1 MGNKR
6 DDFSKETIRIVRDRV
21 NGLCSFPGCNVVTIG
36 ASMENNTSVSNI
48 GVAAHICAAAKGG
61 PRYDEKMTPEQ
72 RKSVDNC
79 IWLCQGHAKLI
90 DTDVKTYT
98 VEKLH
103 QWKKDAEKTASL
115 ALANDDYVIQ
125 YYKKNG
131 ENLSILKQLLDD
143 MILTGAYDQFQ
154 LIVNQYKTPLS
165 EAYTEFFLRHKIIYD
180 VYCSRESLSSH
191 LDDYLKLPV
200 KTGKD
205 ELIRLFIAFLLV
217 DEIKK
222 LIEFCDCKSVKELA
236 TIVVSNKLS
245 ELFFKSH
252 KKKVEIVVPEE
263 LSETISRLT
272 INYLWNK
279 GGAGNFSF
287 LRKVDP
293 MYDDEFFYKFIN
305 SIQEAG
311 YYVGQRGKRF
321 EEKTVSEHYY
331 YIENNIRKIKLLD
344 VQLQIGIWAN
354 LLELFQ
360 EDQKA
365 FEFYLSLIPER
376 IKKHNV
382 IAKIILER
390 NIKSGPAID
399 NVEEIISFCVSNND
413 YDALIT
419 YLSIRS
425 ASEICAFFDD
435 YAFLLKKSISL
446 INIRCKA
453 AFGESANDQAVQFLS
468 GYSDCFESSFL
479 FHCLL
484 ARYLTEGEGLEK
496 ELEWIDSFSGEML
509 FSELMVYLQVLA
521 QHKRWDKL
529 TGYLDSALPNEYLF
543 EIGVALLTSQEKKYY
558 KIVRKT
564 FQNLIDDQWERKG
577 LYYYTGCID
586 ENLGRIESAKRQ
598 YEKEFDNYQDL
609 VSLRLLIKLRME
621 SNDYLEDRYLESLKK
636 VNDSVSQN
644 LLGAVYL
651 NLQNYNEAKKF
662 FLRSLLIDDSSKE
675 SLNGLWHA
683 MHNSP
688 PRTVNQI
695 KEDTVFVVASHNEKR
710 TIAIHSADVMIGIT
724 PNEFANCKH
733 YSIND
738 ISVSCLLFHKAFEE
752 VEFEGDKWQIDKI
765 MTADEFFSRFF
776 FSSLQNR
783 EGVTTIRST
792 TLEELT
798 SSLGI
803 VLKQSKD
810 ELLETINEYNN
821 DRMPFPISIL
831 ATRVGKSMI
840 STCEFLAYENTE
852 PIKNNLQYIDEDILG
867 YPVVLSFETIVY
879 LAHLKVDLNKLSD
892 CHFYCSEQVKNR
904 LDHEIREE
912 CALLGRDD
920 NATMLLEDEKP
931 VYIKHTSEM
940 RRRRFCFLN
949 RLKALLNLLDSENE
963 GDYTSD
969 NPDLIEGI
977 EALLSTKMF
986 QTDSGTLALV
996 KKLPQAILITDDQ
1009 FVYSLAH
1016 EERIPNMGLCGL
1028 LVKMSKTWKNLIL
1041 YSKQMQDLGFA
1052 NYLPPFLYNTLIQ
1065 KVSSIEEKSAES
1077 EILDWLRPVTDNK
1090 FTARHENI
1098 VLALFYSLF
1107 KKQTEWS
1114 LTIRLLWQVVVPIIE
1129 KNHPGTIDLM
1139 VLRICN
1145 LHNRME
1151 Q

>member
-1 MGNKR
+1 MGNQR
-6 DDFSKETIRIVRDRV
+6 DDFSKGTIRIVRDRV

-90 DTDVKTYT
+90 DTDVETYT

-143 MILTGAYDQFQ
+143 MILTGSYDQFQ

-165 EAYTEFFLRHKIIYD
+165 EVYTEFFLRHKIIYD
-180 VYCSRESLSSH
+180 VYCSRESLNSH

-205 ELIRLFIAFLLV
+205 ELIKLFIAFLLI
-217 DEIKK
+217 DEIKRV
-222 LIEFCDCKSVKELA
+222 IEFSDSDSIKELA
-236 TIVVSNKLS
+236 NKVVSGELS
-245 ELFFKSH
+245 KLFFKSH
-252 KKKVEIVVPEE
+252 KKEIKIVVPEE

-279 GGAGNFSF
+279 GVSF

-331 YIENNIRKIKLLD
+331 YIENNIRKIELLD
-344 VQLQIGIWAN
+344 IQLQIGIWAN

-376 IKKHNV
+376 IRKHNV

-399 NVEEIISFCVSNND
+399 NVEEIISFCISNND

-484 ARYLTEGEGLEK
+484 AKYLTEGEDLEK
-496 ELEWIDSFSGEML
+496 ELVWLDSFSGEML
-509 FSELMVYLQVLA
+509 FSELMIYLQVLV
-521 QHKRWDKL
+521 QHKRWNKL
-529 TGYLDSALPNEYLF
+529 IGYLDSALPNAYLF

-558 KIVRKT
+558 KKVRKT

-577 LYYYTGCID
+577 LYYNTGVID

-598 YEKEFDNYQDL
+598 YEKEFDKYQDTL
-609 VSLRLLIKLRME
+609 SLRLLIKLRME
-621 SNDYLEDRYLESLKK
+621 SNDYSEDRYFESLKK
-636 VNDSVSQN
+636 VTDSVSQN

-651 NLQNYNEAKKF
+651 NLQNYHEAKKY

-675 SLNGLWHA
+675 SLNGLWQA
-683 MHNSP
+683 IHNSP
-688 PRTVNQI
+688 PRTANQI
-695 KEDTVFVVASHNEKR
+695 KEDTVFIVASHNDKK
-710 TIAIHSADVMIGIT
+710 TIAIHSADVMMGIT
-724 PNEFANCKH
+724 PNEFASCKH

-738 ISVSCLLFHKAFEE
+738 TSVSGLLFHKAFEE
-752 VEFEGDKWQIDKI
+752 VEFEGEKCQIDKI

-798 SSLGI
+798 SSLGF

-810 ELLETINEYNN
+810 ELLETINEFNN
-821 DRMPFPISIL
+821 DKMPFPISIL
-831 ATRVGKSMI
+831 AARVGRSMI

-879 LAHLKVDLNKLSD
+879 LAHLKVDLNKLSG

-940 RRRRFCFLN
+940 RRRRFGFLN
-949 RLKALLNLLDSENE
+949 RLKAWLDLLDSENE

-969 NPDLIEGI
+969 NPDLIEGF
-977 EALLSTKMF
+977 EALLSTKKF

-996 KKLPQAILITDDQ
+996 KKLPQAVLITDDQ

-1028 LVKMSKTWKNLIL
+1028 LVKLSKTWKELL
-1041 YSKQMQDLGFA
+1041 AYSKKMQDLGFA
-1052 NYLPPFLYNTLIQ
+1052 NYIPPFLFSTLIQ
-1065 KVSSIEEKSAES
+1065 KVPSVEKKSAER
-1077 EILDWLRPVTDNK
+1077 EILDWLRPVTNNR
-1090 FTARHENI
+1090 FTDRHENI

-1114 LTIRLLWQVVVPIIE
+1114 MSLSLLWRVVVPLIE
-1129 KNHPGTIDLM
+1129 KNYPGAIDIMISNIHQLK
-1139 VLRICN
+1139 
-1145 LHNRME
+1145 E
-1151 Q
+1151 